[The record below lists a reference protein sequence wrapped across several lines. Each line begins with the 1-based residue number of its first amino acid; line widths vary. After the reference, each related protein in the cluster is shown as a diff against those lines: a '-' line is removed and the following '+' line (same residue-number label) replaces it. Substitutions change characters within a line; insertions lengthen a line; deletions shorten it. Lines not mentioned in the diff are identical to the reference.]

1 MKWILFIITSFC
13 LIQSC
18 YYDKEELL
26 YPQSNSTCDSV
37 NVSYAQHVKPLLAME
52 CYSCHSSSMASGGI
66 IMGTHAT
73 DAALANSGKLYGT
86 ISYAQGYT
94 PMPSGKSMLSAC
106 NINLIKKWIDKGAP
120 NN

>member
-1 MKWILFIITSFC
+1 MKWILIIITILF
-13 LIQSC
+13 LIPSC

-26 YPQSNSTCDSV
+26 YPQSASNCDSV

-73 DAALANSGKLYGT
+73 DAALATNGKLYGT
-86 ISYAQGYT
+86 VSYAQGYT
-94 PMPSGKSMLSAC
+94 PMPSGKAMLSAC
-106 NINLIKKWIDKGAP
+106 NIILIKKWIDKGAP